1 MELPPLTD
9 NYFSAN
15 PIKEQVCRW
24 LCLAIVMAI
33 IITLYL
39 FWEPLRNPGATY
51 AWVSI
56 TLTNRF
62 NMAFFRVVT
71 TLGSEGFFLV
81 MLSVIYW
88 SFNKI
93 LGFWG
98 LVLMPVSIFTTSEIL
113 KDIVQLPRPDVR
125 GVAVPT
131 YTFPSGHTSGAV
143 SVWGYLAVML
153 KMRWLWIWALVI
165 VFLVALS
172 RIVLGYHYPGDVLG
186 GIVTGIIF
194 LTIVFIAASAY
205 MKNNWNRSIP
215 FEPLV
220 FMAIGVPLLLSLL
233 PVTYAPNLMGYLAG
247 ATSGCLLERKMVN
260 FSNRG
265 KCSQH
270 LARALLGLIAIALI
284 IPGINALFPYIHSL
298 LTFAQHG
305 ASTFWITYLAP
316 LLFVRTGLAQ
326 GRPTFY

>member
-1 MELPPLTD
+1 MELPPLTS
-9 NYFSAN
+9 NYFSTISA
-15 PIKEQVCRW
+15 KEKVCRW
-24 LCLAIVMAI
+24 LCAFTVTAI
-33 IITLYL
+33 IIFLYL
-39 FWEPLRNPGATY
+39 FWEPMRNPGATY

-56 TLTNRF
+56 TLTSRF

-88 SFNKI
+88 SLNKT

-98 LVLMPVSIFTTSEIL
+98 LVLMPVSIFVTSEIL
-113 KDIVQLPRPDVR
+113 KDIVKLPRPDVR
-125 GVAVPT
+125 GVTVPT

-153 KMRWLWIWALVI
+153 KMRWLWIWAIII
-165 VFLVALS
+165 VLLVAVS

-186 GIVTGIIF
+186 GIAAGIIF
-194 LTIVFIAASAY
+194 LAIVFMTVPAFV
-205 MKNNWNRSIP
+205 KNNWKRLVS
-215 FEPLV
+215 FKLLV
-220 FMAIGVPLLLSLL
+220 FLAIGIPLALSLL

-247 ATSGCLLERKMVN
+247 AASGCLLERKMIN
-260 FSNRG
+260 FSNQG
-265 KCSQH
+265 KWSHH
-270 LARALLGLIAIALI
+270 LARAFLGLIAIALI

-298 LTFAQHG
+298 MTFAQHG

-326 GRPTFY
+326 ARPSFH